1 VWGEI
6 GHDKEHMQTE
16 ECNMTSDAVHNPNLR
31 ATLLDPLGVPREALS
46 AHLWIVAGVPADII
60 YKLATLVETDV
71 GVICKL
77 AGISRSTVA
86 RKLKM
91 EVALSTSQG
100 ARVYG
105 VVQAL
110 EAVLSLHRNN
120 TARALSWLHRPAWG
134 LGGKRPAEVLS
145 TALGA
150 QAVIVL
156 VGRIQH
162 GVCL

>member
-1 VWGEI
+1 MSLSVY
-6 GHDKEHMQTE
+6 QPSTLASSAPTL
-16 ECNMTSDAVHNPNLR
+16 MT
-31 ATLLDPLGVPREALS
+31 TLNIPQDPLS
-46 AHLWIVAGVPADII
+46 AHLWIIAGVAPSII
-60 YKLATLVETDV
+60 HQISGLVMTDV
-71 GVICKL
+71 GVICRL
-77 AGISRSTVA
+77 VGISRGTLS
-86 RKLKM
+86 RKVRNKTT
-91 EVALSTSQG
+91 LSVSQG
-100 ARVYG
+100 ERVYG

-120 TARALSWLHRPAWG
+120 TVRAISWLHRPAWG

-162 GVCL
+162 GVCT

>member
-1 VWGEI
+1 MSYASYHPG
-6 GHDKEHMQTE
+6 K
-16 ECNMTSDAVHNPNLR
+16 
-31 ATLLDPLGVPREALS
+31 ATASTKTIFDSLGIPSDPLG
-46 AHLWIVAGVPADII
+46 AHLWIVAGVAPGII
-60 YKLATLVETDV
+60 HRLAELMNTDS
-71 GVICKL
+71 GLICRL

-86 RKLKM
+86 RKLRI
-91 EVALSTSQG
+91 EAPLSISQG

-110 EAVLSLHRNN
+110 EAVLFLHRNN

-150 QAVIVL
+150 RA
-156 VGRIQH
+156 RS
-162 GVCL
+162 

>member
-1 VWGEI
+1 MSYASYHPG
-6 GHDKEHMQTE
+6 KTE
-16 ECNMTSDAVHNPNLR
+16 ASVMTLSSSLGIPS
-31 ATLLDPLGVPREALS
+31 DPLGS
-46 AHLWIVAGVPADII
+46 HLWIVAGVAPGSIHRLAELMSTDIG
-60 YKLATLVETDV
+60 L
-71 GVICKL
+71 ICRL
-77 AGISRSTVA
+77 AGISRHTVA
-86 RKLKM
+86 RKLRIG
-91 EVALSTSQG
+91 ALLSTSQG
-100 ARVYG
+100 ARVYC

-162 GVCL
+162 GVCT

>member
-1 VWGEI
+1 MSYASYHPG
-6 GHDKEHMQTE
+6 K
-16 ECNMTSDAVHNPNLR
+16 
-31 ATLLDPLGVPREALS
+31 ATASTKTIFDSLGIPSDPLG
-46 AHLWIVAGVPADII
+46 AHLWFIAGVAPGII
-60 YKLATLVETDV
+60 HRLAELMNTDS
-71 GVICKL
+71 GLICRL
-77 AGISRSTVA
+77 AGISLSTVA
-86 RKLKM
+86 RKLRIG
-91 EVALSTSQG
+91 APLSISQG

-110 EAVLSLHRNN
+110 NAALSLNKN
-120 TARALSWLHRPAWG
+120 DTAKALSWINRPAWG

-162 GVCL
+162 GVYQ

>member
-1 VWGEI
+1 MSYAAYHPGETVASANDVFSSLSI
-6 GHDKEHMQTE
+6 PID
-16 ECNMTSDAVHNPNLR
+16 S
-31 ATLLDPLGVPREALS
+31 LG
-46 AHLWIVAGVPADII
+46 AHLWIVAGVAPSII
-60 YKLATLVETDV
+60 HRVAELMSTDV
-71 GVICKL
+71 GLICRV
-77 AGISRSTVA
+77 AGISRHTVA
-86 RKLKM
+86 RKLRIG
-91 EVALSTSQG
+91 APLSISQG

-120 TARALSWLHRPAWG
+120 TVRTMSWLHRPAWG

-162 GVCL
+162 GVCT

>member
-1 VWGEI
+1 MSYASYHPG
-6 GHDKEHMQTE
+6 K
-16 ECNMTSDAVHNPNLR
+16 
-31 ATLLDPLGVPREALS
+31 ATASTKTIFDSLGIPSDPLG
-46 AHLWIVAGVPADII
+46 AHLWIVAGVAPGSIHRLAELMSADIGLI
-60 YKLATLVETDV
+60 CPLVS
-71 GVICKL
+71 
-77 AGISRSTVA
+77 ISRHTVA
-86 RKLKM
+86 RKLRIG
-91 EVALSTSQG
+91 APLSISQG

-110 EAVLSLHRNN
+110 EAVLFLHRNN
-120 TARALSWLHRPAWG
+120 TARELSWLHRPAWG

-162 GVCL
+162 GVCT

>member
-1 VWGEI
+1 MSYASYHPG
-6 GHDKEHMQTE
+6 K
-16 ECNMTSDAVHNPNLR
+16 
-31 ATLLDPLGVPREALS
+31 ATASTKTIFDSLGIPSDPLG
-46 AHLWIVAGVPADII
+46 AHLWIVAGVAPGII
-60 YKLATLVETDV
+60 HRLAELMNTDS
-71 GVICKL
+71 GLICRL

-86 RKLKM
+86 RKLRI
-91 EVALSTSQG
+91 EAPLSISQG

-110 EAVLSLHRNN
+110 EAVLFLHRNN

-162 GVCL
+162 GVCT

>member
-1 VWGEI
+1 MPYATY
-6 GHDKEHMQTE
+6 HPS
-16 ECNMTSDAVHNPNLR
+16 SDAATPNL
-31 ATLLDPLGVPREALS
+31 LLEGLGIPRDPLG
-46 AHLWIVAGVPADII
+46 AHLWIVAGVAPDIL
-60 YKLATLVETDV
+60 YRFAELMRTDV
-71 GVICKL
+71 GTVCQW
-77 AGISRSTVA
+77 AGISRSTLA
-86 RKLKM
+86 RKLRIA
-91 EVALSTSQG
+91 VPLSISQG

-105 VVQAL
+105 VAQAL

-120 TARALSWLHRPAWG
+120 TARALSWLHRPALG

-162 GVCL
+162 GVCT